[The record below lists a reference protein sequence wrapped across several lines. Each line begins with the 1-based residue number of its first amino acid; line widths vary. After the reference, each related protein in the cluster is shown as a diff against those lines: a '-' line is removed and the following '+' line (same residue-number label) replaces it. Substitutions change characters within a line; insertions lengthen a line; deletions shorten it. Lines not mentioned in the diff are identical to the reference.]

1 MGIRGLKKYLDYKSM
16 NKVINW
22 FDYEDKTIAIDIQA
36 FLYKARSE
44 DKNPFEVIGSFL
56 FELLNQNTQVFI
68 VFDGKAPKEK
78 STIMTARK
86 EERRET
92 ISTIELI
99 SKEIESGVVPDKEI
113 AMATIKQ
120 LKSKTP
126 ILKYDDAKNMKKFCY
141 TMGFTYY
148 QANGEA
154 DNFLAH
160 LSNNN
165 LVDAII
171 SPDMDLL
178 ARGVKNLIVPESN
191 IPQMNNQWKVYN
203 LDSILAMMKFS
214 YDQFVMFCVMLGC
227 DYTYGIQ
234 NVPIKFAYDA
244 IRVHKDLT
252 KAYDAVGGNMEIA
265 EQIGDKIM
273 SLLRHPTTQTKLQ
286 SILDPVVSGIISRV
300 FPYIL
305 FSAILFLILFIMTI
319 GTFYMVLKNTNNPF
333 VTSQI
338 IGAIV

>member
-126 ILKYDDAKNMKKFCY
+126 TLKYDDAKNMKKFCY

-252 KAYDAVGGNMEIA
+252 KAYDAVGGNMENIITIEKAYDLLGYSDRKIEDLLGMSSA
-265 EQIGDKIM
+265 E
-273 SLLRHPTTQTKLQ
+273 R
-286 SILDPVVSGIISRV
+286 
-300 FPYIL
+300 
-305 FSAILFLILFIMTI
+305 
-319 GTFYMVLKNTNNPF
+319 F
-333 VTSQI
+333 VTKTFLVPEVEHIDELEISDELKSKYKLKLNEI
-338 IGAIV
+338 FEVY

>member
-1 MGIRGLKKYLDYKSM
+1 MGIRGLKKYLDFKNM
-16 NKVINW
+16 NREINW
-22 FDYEDKTIAIDIQA
+22 SDYEHKTIAIDIQS

-56 FELLNQNTQVFI
+56 FELLSQNTQVFI

-86 EERRET
+86 EERREAK
-92 ISTIELI
+92 STIELI
-99 SKEIESGVVPDKEI
+99 TKDIDSGIVPDKDLAI
-113 AMATIKQ
+113 ATIKQ

-126 ILKYDDAKNMKKFCY
+126 TLKYDDAKNMKKFCY

-154 DNFLAH
+154 DNFLAY
-160 LSNNN
+160 LSHNN

-191 IPQMNNQWKVYN
+191 IPELNNKWKIYN
-203 LDSILAMMKFS
+203 LDIILSMMKFS

-234 NVPIKFAYDA
+234 NVPVKFAYDA
-244 IRVHKDLT
+244 IKVHKALD
-252 KAYDAVGGNMEIA
+252 KAYEAIGGDNKNIEI
-265 EQIGDKIM
+265 
-273 SLLRHPTTQTKLQ
+273 LLKAYNLLGYSDRNIEDLLGMG
-286 SILDPVVSGIISRV
+286 SVER
-300 FPYIL
+300 
-305 FSAILFLILFIMTI
+305 FSSKTFLIPETEHIDELEISDD
-319 GTFYMVLKNTNNPF
+319 LKAKYK
-333 VTSQI
+333 I
-338 IGAIV
+338 KLEELCIDE

>member
-252 KAYDAVGGNMEIA
+252 KAYDAVGGNMENIITIEKAYDLLGYSDRKIEDLLGMSSA
-265 EQIGDKIM
+265 E
-273 SLLRHPTTQTKLQ
+273 R
-286 SILDPVVSGIISRV
+286 
-300 FPYIL
+300 
-305 FSAILFLILFIMTI
+305 
-319 GTFYMVLKNTNNPF
+319 F
-333 VTSQI
+333 VTKTFLVPEVEHIDELEISDDLKTKYKI
-338 IGAIV
+338 KLNEMFEVY